1 MSISMES
8 PALSATRD
16 FRVVMV
22 LEAGDAIHSSFARQL
37 DIFSQKFH
45 RSITKTIHQFKGHIV
60 KHDNH
65 RYEVF
70 FTSSTNAVLC
80 ALKIKYNFKYI
91 GQRVDSNH
99 KHLGIGISVS
109 PEDGPAETT
118 ARASQLCEVVPGP
131 IVITTKV
138 KEMYEQENRQAK
150 IDPDLIRTLKPKEER
165 FLAQVMAFSKT
176 HWNNPRFTLKAL
188 GAELGLSRAQLY
200 RNLKKLTGKPPT
212 AFMRE
217 YRLNKAL
224 HLLHRQFGNISEVA
238 HETGFNSPTYFT
250 RCFVNTYGMLPSKYA
265 QLNLRV

>member
-1 MSISMES
+1 MAISLES
-8 PALSATRD
+8 PTLAATRD
-16 FRVVMV
+16 FNVVMV
-22 LEAGDAIHSSFARQL
+22 LEAGDAIHSSFAQQF

-45 RSITKTIHQFKGHIV
+45 RSITKTIHQFVGRIAT
-60 KHDNH
+60 HDNH
-65 RYEVF
+65 RYVVF
-70 FTSSTNAVLC
+70 FSTGTNAVLC

-99 KHLGIGISVS
+99 RHLGIGIST
-109 PEDGPAETT
+109 ETT
-118 ARASQLCEVVPGP
+118 AQATHLCEVVPGP

-165 FLAQVMAFSKT
+165 FLAQVMAFSKI

>member
-1 MSISMES
+1 MSISLES
-8 PALSATRD
+8 PTLSAAHA

-22 LEAGDAIHSSFARQL
+22 LEAGDPIHSSFARQL

-45 RSITKTIHQFKGHIV
+45 RSITKTVHQFKGRIA

-65 RYEVF
+65 RYVVF
-70 FTSSTNAVLC
+70 FTTGTNAVLC

-99 KHLGIGISVS
+99 RHLGIGISVQPQGNS
-109 PEDGPAETT
+109 DETT
-118 ARASQLCEVVPGP
+118 ARATQLCEVVPGP
-131 IVITTKV
+131 IVITTGV
-138 KEMYEQENRQAK
+138 KALYEQENRQAK

-165 FLAQVMAFSKT
+165 FLAQMMGFFQT
-176 HWNNPRFTLKAL
+176 HWNKPRFTLETL
-188 GAELGLSRAQLY
+188 GAELGQSRAQLY
-200 RNLKKLTGKPPT
+200 RNIKKLTGKPPT

-224 HLLHRQFGNISEVA
+224 HLLHRQFGNIAEVA
-238 HETGFNSPTYFT
+238 HETGFNSATYFT

-265 QLNLRV
+265 QLNLQV